1 MRSNKVKCYI
11 CGTKFEG
18 GDWDHCPYCDWSHTG
33 IEHLMEPDEQDP
45 ENTMSVEKAKRL
57 VASGKNIWGDPLPEK
72 Q

>member
-11 CGTKFEG
+11 CGTEFEG